1 MTEETKTD
9 ETKTEEE
16 KKAKGVL
23 GKLQEITP
31 DKDEQVA
38 LIGVAVRLGIVVWS
52 GFILT
57 LAYVDLPGFQKQNFD
72 PTFIASVFTGALS
85 TFGLAT
91 AKDKKNGN
99 GVTKEDMEAMIAK
112 SNTAQTEQIIRVQTP
127 LTINGAEVV
136 KTDSITN
143 KPVSAPG
150 SVVTRQANEYS
161 ISGNGIATTD
171 GTTDDVLG
179 GLGAATSGVNS
190 VTFITP
196 SQLEEGQAFSFVN
209 SYTEGD
215 SIESSIDTGSIP
227 AYSNLTSTSAGD
239 GGDAEIGVGQDG
251 ALTLSIGTATGTTIT
266 GQFTTTLEVD

>member
-1 MTEETKTD
+1 MV
-9 ETKTEEE
+9 E
-16 KKAKGVL
+16 KKPETNSEKKGLL
-23 GKLQEITP
+23 GKLEEITP
-31 DKDEQVA
+31 DKEEQVA

-136 KTDSITN
+136 RAEPPK
-143 KPVSAPG
+143 
-150 SVVTRQANEYS
+150 
-161 ISGNGIATTD
+161 AT
-171 GTTDDVLG
+171 
-179 GLGAATSGVNS
+179 
-190 VTFITP
+190 P
-196 SQLEEGQAFSFVN
+196 
-209 SYTEGD
+209 
-215 SIESSIDTGSIP
+215 P
-227 AYSNLTSTSAGD
+227 K
-239 GGDAEIGVGQDG
+239 DA
-251 ALTLSIGTATGTTIT
+251 
-266 GQFTTTLEVD
+266 

>member
-1 MTEETKTD
+1 MADNQTPPPSEIK
-9 ETKTEEE
+9 EE
-16 KKAKGVL
+16 KKKGVL

-31 DKDEQVA
+31 DKDEQAA

-99 GVTKEDMEAMIAK
+99 SVSKEDMEAMIAK

-136 KTDSITN
+136 KTD
-143 KPVSAPG
+143 P
-150 SVVTRQANEYS
+150 
-161 ISGNGIATTD
+161 
-171 GTTDDVLG
+171 
-179 GLGAATSGVNS
+179 
-190 VTFITP
+190 
-196 SQLEEGQAFSFVN
+196 
-209 SYTEGD
+209 
-215 SIESSIDTGSIP
+215 
-227 AYSNLTSTSAGD
+227 
-239 GGDAEIGVGQDG
+239 
-251 ALTLSIGTATGTTIT
+251 IT
-266 GQFTTTLEVD
+266 GKDVDPVTGRLT

>member
-1 MTEETKTD
+1 MVDKPTPPFSETK
-9 ETKTEEE
+9 KEE
-16 KKAKGVL
+16 KKGL
-23 GKLQEITP
+23 IGKLQDITP

-112 SNTAQTEQIIRVQTP
+112 SNTSGGEQIIRVQTP

-136 KTDSITN
+136 RAEPPK
-143 KPVSAPG
+143 
-150 SVVTRQANEYS
+150 
-161 ISGNGIATTD
+161 AT
-171 GTTDDVLG
+171 
-179 GLGAATSGVNS
+179 
-190 VTFITP
+190 P
-196 SQLEEGQAFSFVN
+196 
-209 SYTEGD
+209 
-215 SIESSIDTGSIP
+215 P
-227 AYSNLTSTSAGD
+227 K
-239 GGDAEIGVGQDG
+239 DA
-251 ALTLSIGTATGTTIT
+251 
-266 GQFTTTLEVD
+266 

>member
-1 MTEETKTD
+1 MVDKPTPPFSETK
-9 ETKTEEE
+9 KEE
-16 KKAKGVL
+16 KKGL
-23 GKLQEITP
+23 IGKLQDITP

-112 SNTAQTEQIIRVQTP
+112 SNTQQTEQVIRVQTP

-136 KTDSITN
+136 KTD
-143 KPVSAPG
+143 P
-150 SVVTRQANEYS
+150 
-161 ISGNGIATTD
+161 
-171 GTTDDVLG
+171 
-179 GLGAATSGVNS
+179 
-190 VTFITP
+190 
-196 SQLEEGQAFSFVN
+196 
-209 SYTEGD
+209 
-215 SIESSIDTGSIP
+215 
-227 AYSNLTSTSAGD
+227 
-239 GGDAEIGVGQDG
+239 
-251 ALTLSIGTATGTTIT
+251 IT
-266 GQFTTTLEVD
+266 GKDIDPVTGKLT

>member
-1 MTEETKTD
+1 MADNQTPPPSEIKED
-9 ETKTEEE
+9 
-16 KKAKGVL
+16 KKKGVL

-91 AKDKKNGN
+91 AKDKKNSN
-99 GVTKEDMEAMIAK
+99 GVSKEDMEAMIAK

-136 KTDSITN
+136 KTD
-143 KPVSAPG
+143 P
-150 SVVTRQANEYS
+150 
-161 ISGNGIATTD
+161 
-171 GTTDDVLG
+171 
-179 GLGAATSGVNS
+179 
-190 VTFITP
+190 
-196 SQLEEGQAFSFVN
+196 
-209 SYTEGD
+209 
-215 SIESSIDTGSIP
+215 
-227 AYSNLTSTSAGD
+227 
-239 GGDAEIGVGQDG
+239 
-251 ALTLSIGTATGTTIT
+251 IT
-266 GQFTTTLEVD
+266 GKDVDPVTGRLKE

>member
-1 MTEETKTD
+1 MVDKPTPPFSETK
-9 ETKTEEE
+9 KEE
-16 KKAKGVL
+16 KKGL
-23 GKLQEITP
+23 IGKLQDITP

-99 GVTKEDMEAMIAK
+99 GVSKEEMEAMIAK
-112 SNTAQTEQIIRVQTP
+112 SNTAQTEQIIRLQTP

-143 KPVSAPG
+143 NPV
-150 SVVTRQANEYS
+150 
-161 ISGNGIATTD
+161 
-171 GTTDDVLG
+171 
-179 GLGAATSGVNS
+179 
-190 VTFITP
+190 
-196 SQLEEGQAFSFVN
+196 
-209 SYTEGD
+209 
-215 SIESSIDTGSIP
+215 
-227 AYSNLTSTSAGD
+227 
-239 GGDAEIGVGQDG
+239 
-251 ALTLSIGTATGTTIT
+251 
-266 GQFTTTLEVD
+266 

>member
-1 MTEETKTD
+1 MDAQQKVED
-9 ETKTEEE
+9 
-16 KKAKGVL
+16 KAKKEDKKGIL

-112 SNTAQTEQIIRVQTP
+112 SNTTGGEQIIRVQTP

-136 KTDSITN
+136 KTD
-143 KPVSAPG
+143 P
-150 SVVTRQANEYS
+150 
-161 ISGNGIATTD
+161 
-171 GTTDDVLG
+171 
-179 GLGAATSGVNS
+179 
-190 VTFITP
+190 
-196 SQLEEGQAFSFVN
+196 
-209 SYTEGD
+209 
-215 SIESSIDTGSIP
+215 
-227 AYSNLTSTSAGD
+227 
-239 GGDAEIGVGQDG
+239 
-251 ALTLSIGTATGTTIT
+251 IT
-266 GQFTTTLEVD
+266 GKEDDPVTGKLT

>member
-1 MTEETKTD
+1 MADNQTPPPSEIKED
-9 ETKTEEE
+9 
-16 KKAKGVL
+16 KKKGVL

-99 GVTKEDMEAMIAK
+99 GVSKEEMEAMIAK

-136 KTDSITN
+136 RTD
-143 KPVSAPG
+143 P
-150 SVVTRQANEYS
+150 
-161 ISGNGIATTD
+161 
-171 GTTDDVLG
+171 
-179 GLGAATSGVNS
+179 
-190 VTFITP
+190 
-196 SQLEEGQAFSFVN
+196 
-209 SYTEGD
+209 
-215 SIESSIDTGSIP
+215 
-227 AYSNLTSTSAGD
+227 
-239 GGDAEIGVGQDG
+239 
-251 ALTLSIGTATGTTIT
+251 IT
-266 GQFTTTLEVD
+266 GKDVDPVTGRLT